1 MPLRTS
7 GPLVPTWNGAAP
19 PRESAATTEALGS
32 AEEAHHRC
40 PEGRS
45 EQLPARRAI
54 QLGEGASKAKHRP
67 PWGFEGRCRAEDR
80 EGGVRLAFAL
90 HDFELSVVGRV
101 SLRQLR
107 EQGAKG
113 DDDGLGV
120 GEAVDRLVR

>member
-1 MPLRTS
+1 LAGLALHDCGGRRD
-7 GPLVPTWNGAAP
+7 AAS
-19 PRESAATTEALGS
+19 RLKLGS
-32 AEEAHHRC
+32 ATASH
-40 PEGRS
+40 PY
-45 EQLPARRAI
+45 
-54 QLGEGASKAKHRP
+54 LG
-67 PWGFEGRCRAEDR
+67 GFEGRYRAEDR